1 MLRILVF
8 ILKATEKHWSPLSM
22 EETEFYFQFAKST
35 HYSVKMDWRKEMSVD
50 EDGSIVALDLGS
62 DSDIGG
68 KKCSDSRD
76 I

>member
-1 MLRILVF
+1 
-8 ILKATEKHWSPLSM
+8 M

-50 EDGSIVALDLGS
+50 EDGSMVALDLGS

-76 I
+76 IQEVKQAGPSEGLDVGGCGG